1 MSPNLKAQQSFADRF
16 ATVLRLF
23 EAEGGSVSDLADR
36 VDEEPR
42 DLRRWA
48 DGTKMPAHVLSL
60 LIGELPRHLA
70 DRLIQPTGLRLIA
83 RDAADSA
90 NALLA
95 ASKASK
101 FACNVTE
108 RKADGIWDHRDELET
123 QADARRLIADL
134 QPLAGE

>member
-1 MSPNLKAQQSFADRF
+1 MSGNLRAQQSLAERF

-23 EAEGGSVSDLADR
+23 EAEGGDVTALADR

-60 LIGELPRHLA
+60 LLGELPRHLA
-70 DRLIQPTGLRLIA
+70 DRLIQPTGLRLVA
-83 RDAADSA
+83 RDASDSA
-90 NALLA
+90 NALMA
-95 ASKASK
+95 ASKASQ

-108 RKADGIWDHRDELET
+108 RKADGVWDHRDEAAT
-123 QADARRLIADL
+123 QEDARRLIADL
-134 QPLAGE
+134 QPLAKE